1 METRQMVT
9 KSRLITDLKQ
19 LGVSAGMKVFVHS
32 SMKEIGWIPG
42 GAQSIIEA
50 LQEVVTADGLIM
62 MAAQSTDNSDPKN
75 WSRPAVPEDWWETIR
90 QEMPAY
96 DPAKTATR
104 AIGKVPELFRTFPD
118 VKRSAHPM
126 WSVTAWGNEAAAF
139 VAGHTIENGFGPGSP
154 LEKFIEADGQ
164 ILHLGSPWNA
174 TTVWHYAEYGI
185 DRPDEESGC
194 KVNQAG
200 QEVFITYRHRMID
213 SDPFGPIG
221 EGLTHESFVTTG
233 KVGQA
238 TSHLVSAKESIPVVM
253 FQLNALNSWLS

>member
-9 KSRLITDLKQ
+9 KSMLIADLKQ
-19 LGVSAGMKVFVHS
+19 LRVTPGMKVFVHS
-32 SMKEIGWIPG
+32 AMKQIGWIPG
-42 GAQSIIEA
+42 GAQALIEA
-50 LQEVVTADGLIM
+50 LQEVITPDGLIM

-96 DPAKTATR
+96 DPAKTPTR
-104 AIGKVPELFRTFPD
+104 SIGKVPELFRTFPD

-126 WSVTAWGNEAAAF
+126 WSVTAWGKDAEMF

-164 ILHLGSPWNA
+164 ILHIGSPWDS

-185 DRPDEESGC
+185 DRPLEESGC
-194 KVNQAG
+194 KMRQG
-200 QEVFITYRHRMID
+200 DEEVFIRYQHRIID

-221 EGLTHESFVTTG
+221 EGMMDEPFVTTG

-238 TSHLVSAKESIPVVM
+238 TSHLVSAKASIPVVM
-253 FQLNALNSWLS
+253 LQLNALNSWLS